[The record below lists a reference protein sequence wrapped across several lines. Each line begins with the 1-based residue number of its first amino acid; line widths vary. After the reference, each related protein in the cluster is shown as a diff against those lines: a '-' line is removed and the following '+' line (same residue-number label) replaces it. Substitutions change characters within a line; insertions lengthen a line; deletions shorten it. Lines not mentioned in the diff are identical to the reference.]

1 MGEMA
6 MARLERI
13 QGGAAI
19 QSALPRKKGFLYEL
33 KRNKILFVML
43 IPTFVYFLLNSYM
56 PMVGI
61 YFAFTRYN
69 FRDGL
74 FGSPFVGLENFKFL
88 YKSGKLF
95 SLTANTIGY
104 NVAVILIANVL
115 QVTLAIILSRLSSKV
130 FKRITQSVIF
140 LPYFVSYVILN
151 VIVYNIFNY
160 EVGFLNGMLTSL
172 GMEPYNAYGEP
183 GIWRILMV
191 IFYVWKNLGYGMVVY
206 LATITGISNDLYEAA
221 EIDGANVIQQIRW
234 ITIPLLFPTFVI
246 LLMFALGRIMRG
258 QFDLFYQVIGNNGVL
273 YEVTDILDTFVF
285 RTLKQDFDVGMSTA
299 AGLFQSIVGF
309 FIITT
314 VNTLIKRKDESY
326 ALF

>member
-1 MGEMA
+1 
-6 MARLERI
+6 MARPERM
-13 QGGAAI
+13 QGGTAV

-43 IPTFVYFLLNSYM
+43 IPTFIYFLLNSYM
-56 PMVGI
+56 PMVGV

-104 NVAVILIANVL
+104 NVAFILIANVL
-115 QVTLAIILSRLSSKV
+115 QVALAIILSRLSSKL

-160 EVGFLNGMLTSL
+160 EVGFLNGVLNSL
-172 GMEPYNAYGEP
+172 GLEPYNAYGEP
-183 GIWRILMV
+183 GIWRVLMV

>member
-1 MGEMA
+1 M
-6 MARLERI
+6 
-13 QGGAAI
+13 QGTKLRREKPVV
-19 QSALPRKKGFLYEL
+19 QNSLRKEKGFLYEL

-43 IPTFVYFLLNSYM
+43 LPAAVYFLLNSYM

-61 YFAFTRYN
+61 YFAFTRFN

-74 FGSPFVGLENFKFL
+74 FGSPFVGLENFHFL

-104 NVAVILIANVL
+104 NLVFIVSSNVL
-115 QVTLAIILSRLSSKV
+115 QIALAIILSRLGNKL
-130 FKRITQSVIF
+130 FKRVSQSIIF

-151 VIVYNIFNY
+151 VIVYNVFNY
-160 EVGFLNGMLTSL
+160 DVGFLNGVLRSM
-172 GMEPYNAYGEP
+172 GHEAYNAYGNP
-183 GIWRILMV
+183 PIWRFLMV
-191 IFYVWKNLGYGMVVY
+191 IFYLWKNLGYGMVVY
-206 LATITGISNDLYEAA
+206 LATITGISVDLYEAA
-221 EIDGANVIQQIRW
+221 EIDGASVMQQIRY

-246 LLMFALGRIMRG
+246 LLLFALGRIMRG

-273 YEVTDILDTFVF
+273 YDVTDILDTFVF

-299 AGLFQSIVGF
+299 AGLYQSVVGF
-309 FIITT
+309 IIIMTT
-314 VNTLIKRKDESY
+314 NTLIKRKDESY